1 MTTPL
6 IDRNEMEYMLDFL
19 GQCESFTFQ
28 TLADHA
34 DHKDKTLVKTV
45 SGTLAQCY
53 SLLARNNE
61 QGAGVFV
68 TVNQTDGKGRKT
80 ENIIRV
86 RALFVD
92 FDTVNM
98 ERVGDLVNLDL
109 PPNMVIESSKGKHH
123 AYWVL
128 DKNSN
133 IPLDQ
138 FTALQKRLIAYF
150 LDDGVDKGIHD
161 LPRIMRLAGFKH
173 QKGEAFITR
182 VAHVDKRHYTAEEV
196 INFVQSLPVQE
207 IEEKEKPIARQA
219 QPTLN
224 TLSIIPLS
232 FEQAKSQANGQWH
245 EIFRKL
251 GYVLPTNQ
259 NEHAPCPMCGGKDR
273 FRFDNQGGNGTFI
286 CGQGAECETI
296 GGDGFDLL
304 VHGGMDKAQALQAV
318 NDVLASMGLIQ
329 PSKAKDTNTWQ
340 AVIPLSKSISKAT
353 PFPIQDLPIIVRE
366 ASEAIAQYVQAPIAM
381 AVMCVLGTLS
391 HLAQAE
397 VNAPKPMDFNGQGE
411 PCSLFLITEGGSGSR
426 KSSCKDIA
434 DRVLKDIRKMQLQQ
448 YGDDLQKWKQ
458 RSVSVKGKTN
468 REAFEQENPRPQ
480 DPNTMFNDITFE
492 SLAGLYI
499 DRVIRD
505 GSINTDEAAQFFGGH
520 SMKGDTANS
529 VLGGFT
535 KLFDDGFVQRQRSKS
550 NENGSGS
557 AYGVRL
563 TFNLQGQRE
572 ILNSEL
578 KDPIKREQGFLP
590 RFLFTAPDSLAGERQ
605 QNAVFREQSK
615 LMNKDLRLTRYWE
628 RCKELA
634 NTDGIPRVLDDT
646 GTIDVFKRRVIQF
659 DTEAYQIDLDF
670 YNECELNQAK
680 GKPYESIKPFASRAS
695 QLARRLATVLAYF
708 EGEQYITAHIMQSAC
723 SMLRH
728 SLAEWIRY
736 ADLETNEITHSQLL
750 WNWLAKQK
758 DSKIMRSK
766 LQTNAPMVFRKNK
779 DVLNLALQ
787 ELEDCNYIKN
797 ILINGRQYI
806 EKNPTL

>member
-196 INFVQSLPVQE
+196 INFVQSLPVQK

-273 FRFDNQGGNGTFI
+273 FRFDNQGGNGSFI
-286 CGQGAECETI
+286 CGQGADNATI

-304 VHGGMDKAQALQAV
+304 VHGGMNKAQALQAV
-318 NDVLASMGLIQ
+318 NGVLASMGLLSQ
-329 PSKAKDTNTWQ
+329 SSVGNTNTWQ
-340 AVIPLSKSISKAT
+340 AIIPLSKNISKAT
-353 PFPIQDLPIIVRE
+353 PFPIQELPTIVRE

-397 VNAPKPMDFNGQGE
+397 VNAPKPVDLNGQGE
-411 PCSLFLITEGGSGSR
+411 PCSLFLVTEGGSGSR
-426 KSSCKDIA
+426 KSSCKVMADKVLKEIDFRRNQSYQEELQAWKQKYASKKVKA
-434 DRVLKDIRKMQLQQ
+434 DREEFLA
-448 YGDDLQKWKQ
+448 
-458 RSVSVKGKTN
+458 S
-468 REAFEQENPRPQ
+468 NPQPQ
-480 DPNTMFNDITFE
+480 DPRTLFNDITFE

-499 DRVIRD
+499 DGVVRD

-520 SMKGDTANS
+520 SMKSDTANS

-572 ILNSEL
+572 ILNKEL

-590 RFLFTAPDSLAGERQ
+590 RFLFTAPDSLAGARQ
-605 QNAVFREQSK
+605 QDIAFRAQSEQ
-615 LMNKDLRLTRYWE
+615 MYKDPRLTRYWE

-634 NTDGIPRVLDDT
+634 NADGIPRVLDDT
-646 GTIDVFKRRVIQF
+646 GMIDMFKRRVIQF

-670 YNECELNQAK
+670 YNECESNQAK

-708 EGEQYITAHIMQSAC
+708 EGEQFITASIMKSAC
-723 SMLRH
+723 SVVRH

-736 ADLETNEITHSQLL
+736 ADLETNETTPSQKL
-750 WNWLAKQK
+750 WEWLAKQK
-758 DSKIMRSK
+758 DFKIMRSK
-766 LQTNAPMVFRKNK
+766 LQTSAPIAVRKNK

-797 ILINGRQYI
+797 ISINGKQYI

>member
-6 IDRNEMEYMLDFL
+6 IDRNETEYMLDFL
-19 GQCESFTFQ
+19 GQGKCFTFQ
-28 TLADHA
+28 TFDDNADR
-34 DHKDKTLVKTV
+34 KDKPLVKTV
-45 SGTLAQCY
+45 SGSLAQCFNT
-53 SLLARNNE
+53 LVRMNE

-68 TVNQTDGKGRKT
+68 TVNQTDGTGRKK
-80 ENIIRV
+80 ENITRV

-98 ERVGDLVNLDL
+98 ERTGNLVNLDL

-128 DKNSN
+128 DKNSH

-138 FTALQKRLIAYF
+138 FKALQERLIAYF
-150 LDDGVDKGIHD
+150 ADYGADKSIHD
-161 LPRIMRLAGFKH
+161 LPRVMRLAGFKH
-173 QKGEAFITR
+173 QKGEAFTTR
-182 VAHVDKRHYTAEEV
+182 VDHADKRYYTAEEV
-196 INFVQSLPVQE
+196 MSFVQSLPIQE
-207 IEEKEKPIARQA
+207 IEAIKKPIAHQA

-224 TLSIIPLS
+224 TVSIIPFS
-232 FEQAKSQANGQWH
+232 FEQAKLQANGRWH
-245 EIFRKL
+245 EILSKL
-251 GYVLPTNQ
+251 GYQVPSNPT
-259 NEHAPCPMCGGKDR
+259 EHTSCPMCGGTDR
-273 FRFDNQGGNGTFI
+273 FRFDNQGGNGSFI
-286 CGQGAECETI
+286 CSQGAENETI

-304 VHGGMDKAQALQAV
+304 VHGGKDKAQALQAV
-318 NDVLASMGLIQ
+318 NGVLDSMGLLSQ
-329 PSKAKDTNTWQ
+329 PSAGNTNTWQ
-340 AVIPLSKSISKAT
+340 AIIPLSKNISKAT
-353 PFPIQDLPIIVRE
+353 PFPIHELPTIVRE
-366 ASEAIAQYVQAPIAM
+366 ASEAIAEYVQAPTAM

-397 VNAPKPMDFNGQGE
+397 VNAPKPMDLSGQGE

-426 KSSCKDIA
+426 KSSCKEMA
-434 DRVLKDIRKMQLQQ
+434 DKVLKEMDFIRNQSYQEES
-448 YGDDLQKWKQ
+448 QKWKQ
-458 RSVSVKGKTN
+458 RYASKKTKTDK
-468 REAFEQENPRPQ
+468 EEFSASNPQPQ
-480 DPNTMFNDITFE
+480 DPRTLFNDITFE

-499 DRVIRD
+499 DGVIRN

-520 SMKGDTANS
+520 SMKSDTANNI
-529 VLGGFT
+529 LGGYT

-572 ILNSEL
+572 ILNKEL

-590 RFLFTAPDSLAGERQ
+590 RFLFTAPDSLAGTRQ
-605 QNAVFREQSK
+605 QDTQFRAKSK
-615 LMNKDLRLTRYWE
+615 QAWKDPKLTRYWE
-628 RCKELA
+628 RCKALA
-634 NTDGIPRVLDDT
+634 NPDGVPKVIDDEAT
-646 GTIDVFKRRVIQF
+646 TDVFKRRVIEF
-659 DTEAYQIDLDF
+659 DTEASQIDLDF

-708 EGEQYITAHIMQSAC
+708 EEQSCITAHIMQSAC
-723 SMLRH
+723 SVVRH

-736 ADLETNEITHSQLL
+736 AELETNEITHSQQL
-750 WNWLAKQK
+750 WNWLAKQN

-766 LQTNAPMVFRKNK
+766 LQTSAPIMVRKK
-779 DVLNLALQ
+779 DILDLALQ

-797 ILINGRQYI
+797 ILMNNKQYI
-806 EKNPTL
+806 EKNPNL

>member
-1 MTTPL
+1 MTSL
-6 IDRNEMEYMLDFL
+6 IDQNDSHLMLNFL
-19 GQCESFTFQ
+19 GQNESFTLQ
-28 TLADHA
+28 TFD
-34 DHKDKTLVKTV
+34 D
-45 SGTLAQCY
+45 SAQRNKALTKVYNGNLNQCF
-53 SLLARNNE
+53 SELLRLNE

-68 TVNQTDGKGRKT
+68 TVNQTDGKGRKK
-80 ENIIRV
+80 ENIVRV

-128 DKNSN
+128 DENSH
-133 IPLDQ
+133 IPFDQ
-138 FTALQKRLIAYF
+138 FTTLQKRLIAYF
-150 LDDGVDKGIHD
+150 IKDGADKAIHD
-161 LPRIMRLAGFKH
+161 LPRVMRLAGFKH
-173 QKGEAFITR
+173 QKGEAFTTR
-182 VAHVDKRHYTAEEV
+182 VGHLGRGHYTAEQV
-196 INFVQSLPVQE
+196 INFVQSLAIQE
-207 IEEKEKPIARQA
+207 IEEKEKPIAQQA

-224 TLSIIPLS
+224 TNHIINLDY
-232 FEQAKSQANGQWH
+232 AQANLLARGRWH
-245 EIFRKL
+245 EIFSKL
-251 GYVLPTNQ
+251 GYILPTNQ

-273 FRFDNQGGNGTFI
+273 FRFDNQGGNGSFI

-318 NDVLASMGLIQ
+318 NDVLTSMGLIQ
-329 PSKAKDTNTWQ
+329 PSKVNNTNTWQ

-434 DRVLKDIRKMQLQQ
+434 DRVLKDIDFRRNQSYQDELQN
-448 YGDDLQKWKQ
+448 WKQ
-458 RSVSVKGKTN
+458 RYASIKSKSDK
-468 REAFEQENPRPQ
+468 QEFLASNPPPQ
-480 DPNTMFNDITFE
+480 DPRTLFNDITFE

-499 DRVIRD
+499 DGVIRD

-520 SMKGDTANS
+520 SMKSDTANS

-572 ILNSEL
+572 ILNKEL

-605 QNAVFREQSK
+605 QNAAFRAQSEQ
-615 LMNKDLRLTRYWE
+615 MYNDPRLTRYWA
-628 RCKELA
+628 RCKALA
-634 NTDGIPRVLDDT
+634 NPDGIPCVLDDT

-670 YNECELNQAK
+670 YNECELNQVK

-695 QLARRLATVLAYF
+695 QLARRFATVLAYF
-708 EGEQYITAHIMQSAC
+708 EGEQYITAHTMQSAC
-723 SMLRH
+723 SVVRH

-736 ADLETNEITHSQLL
+736 ADLETNETTPTQKL
-750 WNWLAKQK
+750 WEWLVKQEG
-758 DSKIMRSK
+758 SKIMRSK

-787 ELEDCNYIKN
+787 ELEDCNYIKE
-797 ILINGRQYI
+797 IFIGKKKYI
-806 EKNPTL
+806 EKNPNL

>member
-1 MTTPL
+1 MTSL
-6 IDRNEMEYMLDFL
+6 IDQNDAQLMLDFL
-19 GQCESFTFQ
+19 GQSESFTFQ
-28 TLADHA
+28 TFDDTQQKSKALASVYD
-34 DHKDKTLVKTV
+34 
-45 SGTLAQCY
+45 GTLASCY
-53 SLLARNNE
+53 DALVRMNE
-61 QGAGVFV
+61 KGAGVFV
-68 TVNQTDGKGRKT
+68 TVNQTDGKGRKK
-80 ENIIRV
+80 ENIVRV

-92 FDTVNM
+92 FDQVNM
-98 ERVGDLVNLDL
+98 ERTGDLVNLDL
-109 PPNMVIESSKGKHH
+109 PPNMIIESSKGKHH

-128 DKNSN
+128 DKNSH

-150 LDDGVDKGIHD
+150 IKDGADKGIHD
-161 LPRIMRLAGFKH
+161 LPRVMRLAGFKH
-173 QKGEAFITR
+173 QKGEAFTTR
-182 VAHVDKRHYTAEEV
+182 VDHLERGHYTAEQV
-196 INFVQSLPVQE
+196 INFVQSLPIQE

-245 EIFRKL
+245 EIFSKL
-251 GYVLPTNQ
+251 GYILPTNQ

-273 FRFDNQGGNGTFI
+273 FRFDNQGGNGSFI

-318 NDVLASMGLIQ
+318 NDVLTSMGLIQ
-329 PSKAKDTNTWQ
+329 PSKVNNTNTWQ

-458 RSVSVKGKTN
+458 RSASVKGKTN

-605 QNAVFREQSK
+605 QNSAFRAQSK
-615 LMNKDLRLTRYWE
+615 LMYKDLRLTRYWE

-634 NTDGIPRVLDDT
+634 NADGIPRVLDDT
-646 GTIDVFKRRVIQF
+646 GMIDMFKRRVIQF

>member
-1 MTTPL
+1 MTSL
-6 IDRNEMEYMLDFL
+6 IDQNDSHLMLNFL
-19 GQCESFTFQ
+19 GQNESFTLQ
-28 TLADHA
+28 TFDDSAQRNKALA
-34 DHKDKTLVKTV
+34 KVYNGNLN
-45 SGTLAQCY
+45 QCF
-53 SLLARNNE
+53 SELLRLNE

-68 TVNQTDGKGRKT
+68 TVNQTDGKGRKK
-80 ENIIRV
+80 ENIVRV
-86 RALFVD
+86 RALYVD
-92 FDTVNM
+92 FDKFNM
-98 ERVGDLVNLDL
+98 ERTGDLVNLDL

-128 DKNSN
+128 GKNSD
-133 IPLDQ
+133 IPLEQ

-150 LDDGVDKGIHD
+150 INDGADKGIHD
-161 LPRIMRLAGFKH
+161 LPRVMRLAGFKH
-173 QKGEAFITR
+173 QKGEAFTTR
-182 VAHVDKRHYTAEEV
+182 VDHLERRHYTAEQV
-196 INFVQSLPVQE
+196 INFVQSLPIQE
-207 IEEKEKPIARQA
+207 IEKKEKPIAHEA

-224 TLSIIPLS
+224 TFSIIPLS
-232 FEQAKSQANGQWH
+232 YEQAKLHANGRWH
-245 EIFRKL
+245 EIFSKL
-251 GYVLPTNQ
+251 GYVLPTSQ
-259 NEHAPCPMCGGKDR
+259 CEHTPCPMCGGKDR

-286 CGQGAECETI
+286 CGQGAGQETI

-304 VHGGMDKAQALQAV
+304 VHGGMSKAQALQAV

-366 ASEAIAQYVQAPIAM
+366 ASEAIAEYVQAPIAM

-397 VNAPKPMDFNGQGE
+397 VNAPKPVDLNGQGE

-434 DRVLKDIRKMQLQQ
+434 DRVLKDIDFKRNQSYQDELQT
-448 YGDDLQKWKQ
+448 WKKIF
-458 RSVSVKGKTN
+458 SSKKAKTDK
-468 REAFEQENPRPQ
+468 QEFLASNPPPQ
-480 DPNTMFNDITFE
+480 DPRTLFNDITFE

-499 DRVIRD
+499 DGVVRD

-605 QNAVFREQSK
+605 QSASFREQSK
-615 LMNKDLRLTRYWE
+615 HVYKDARLIRYWE

-634 NTDGIPRVLDDT
+634 NVDGIPRILDDT
-646 GTIDVFKRRVIQF
+646 GMIDVFKRRAIQF

-670 YNECELNQAK
+670 YNECESNQAK

-723 SMLRH
+723 SLLRH

-736 ADLETNEITHSQLL
+736 ADLETNETTPSQKL
-750 WNWLAKQK
+750 WEWLAKQK
-758 DSKIMRSK
+758 DFKIMRSK
-766 LQTNAPMVFRKNK
+766 LQTSAPIAVRKNK

-787 ELEDCNYIKN
+787 ELEECNYIKN
-797 ILINGRQYI
+797 ISINGKQYI